1 MASQDGA
8 DGSAA
13 GSGVTPRPVPGL
25 LQAKRPRSS
34 QDVRR
39 NRLNMEKM
47 IMKNVAGSRIGTKN
61 RAQQIVEAL
70 KKKKR
75 QQQQQEDEATS
86 AAAAEDAERAPKRKK
101 AEQQPPHSDAATRT
115 AVAAGILSPT
125 RRSNAGFTSPARRP
139 TYPPHMK
146 SPTPQLLSPAR
157 ARGVNPL
164 HLASPVRPQRS
175 AAAASSA
182 RPRRSANMA
191 SPLRRS
197 EFLTSPLRHRASASP
212 KRPLTF
218 DDTTT
223 AGATTMPG
231 EAAATR
237 INGHPPLLSSAL
249 DQVELAPPAK
259 ANKVVRSAKSP
270 FQSFQAK
277 FNKPSPDKPA
287 RSSSSP
293 GSSAR
298 AGPALV
304 IPRSGPTL
312 MDLSHPEEAAVQ
324 HTLPAVAAAAA
335 PGYTE
340 PSTSMQYTTA
350 ANAID
355 ASSGSGTPSTSPS
368 TGATSGDG
376 EGANA
381 PPAPTPSMNPAGAPP
396 PAPIRAPNTPMQP
409 PKPVRKL
416 FSSRVVVA
424 QKSICFSAEVVATA
438 VDVTPDGEI
447 VVVGFTDGSVRLYEM
462 DSSVPSDRHGY
473 LLGHIDEQSSQ
484 GSSNVHLRVKISPD
498 GRYVFVGCRHT
509 RPRTIMSINLDH
521 YRSEKDGDD
530 DDFQQFQK
538 YFHTSSRLRG
548 FADVTTYVPPV
559 DQVNESKDK
568 RSAYYILT
576 GLGVGNLNLWRFVEP
591 NQHQDPIWEHLQN
604 FVAGGNTAMIGTFL
618 PSSLTPGV
626 LAIAAACKD
635 KNIRVWPL
643 EFQKAST
650 GSASESNNDSA
661 SEADDTDFLGGVHT
675 VNTHF
680 NIQSTADIVG
690 FHGQHA
696 YGISLMGEAYRICL
710 PDSSNMNAK
719 SCERLLRQE
728 FELEKIDGSAS
739 GKSRRS
745 NIMLESLAASD
756 DGKAI
761 VAVSTDGIFYYTNSL
776 PAVGSDEVVN
786 LRIIG
791 KNASEN
797 SLFKAPM
804 KVYTPAITSNGKKT
818 KSEAM
823 LAVVTNP
830 SSEDSEDEDG
840 YINVDPTEVF
850 AARWMVPSRGA
861 NCWVCGV
868 RNVRHWIGPPESK
881 TKPKEPTRAQLMAE
895 EKERKKVLLLR
906 RERALKRAQDAAAR
920 QRDNS
925 NGGAPDTPSSVRT
938 RTTPL
943 TSAKPSAPKQKDV
956 QSDASADSGSGTPR
970 LPPPGKRRRTSQTS
984 GAGDDDDEEGTGS
997 DDNGPS
1003 IASLMNEL
1011 EHFKKRNAEIKTE
1024 WQRRLQGERQLRR
1037 KWKQREEEFLD
1048 QLNDSLTK
1056 LDSAEMEVGRLRV
1069 LLRDAE
1075 KRFAFEKA
1083 RAEQENSVK
1092 ARYDQLC
1099 EQMNDK
1105 MALVTDQKRLLE
1117 QTTRSLLAEVDRNV
1131 HALKNAMILEKTECV
1146 VCKDQQ
1152 AVTAVVPCGH
1162 LCFCEQDAASYRR
1175 NCTSEYPTC
1184 PICQQEI
1191 VSLLRIYT

>member
-1 MASQDGA
+1 MASHAQDGA
-8 DGSAA
+8 DGA
-13 GSGVTPRPVPGL
+13 TPRSVPAL
-25 LQAKRPRSS
+25 LQPKKPRSS

-70 KKKKR
+70 KKKR
-75 QQQQQEDEATS
+75 QQQQQEGDAS
-86 AAAAEDAERAPKRKK
+86 ASASGAPADDAERAPKRKK
-101 AEQQPPHSDAATRT
+101 AEPPSDAAART

-125 RRSNAGFTSPARRP
+125 RRSNAATPGFTSPARRP
-139 TYPPHMK
+139 SYPPHLR

-164 HLASPVRPQRS
+164 HLASPVRPPRS
-175 AAAASSA
+175 AAAASPA

-218 DDTTT
+218 DDTTV
-223 AGATTMPG
+223 AATG
-231 EAAATR
+231 EAPPTR
-237 INGHPPLLSSAL
+237 INGHPPLLASAL

-259 ANKVVRSAKSP
+259 SNKVVRSAKSP

-277 FNKPSPDKPA
+277 FNKSPAKPA
-287 RSSSSP
+287 RVTSSP
-293 GSSAR
+293 GAAR

-312 MDLSHPEEAAVQ
+312 MDLTHSEEAAPV
-324 HTLPAVAAAAA
+324 VA
-335 PGYTE
+335 PGTGYAT
-340 PSTSMQYTTA
+340 PSTSMQCAVATNPA
-350 ANAID
+350 D
-355 ASSGSGTPSTSPS
+355 ASSGSAASSTSSGTGPVAGGEGSSAAPASIVPAGVPPPTPTRTPKTPS
-368 TGATSGDG
+368 
-376 EGANA
+376 
-381 PPAPTPSMNPAGAPP
+381 
-396 PAPIRAPNTPMQP
+396 QP

-424 QKSICFSAEVVATA
+424 QKSICFSTEGVATA
-438 VDVTPDGEI
+438 LDVTPDGEI

-484 GSSNVHLRVKISPD
+484 GSFNVHLRVKISPD

-509 RPRTIMSINLDH
+509 QPRVIMSINLDH

-538 YFHTSSRLRG
+538 HFHSSSRVRG
-548 FADVTTYVPPV
+548 FADVTTYVPPA
-559 DQVNESKDK
+559 DQVQETKDK

-576 GLGVGNLNLWRFVEP
+576 GLGVGTLNLWRFIEP
-591 NQHQDPIWEHLQN
+591 YQHQEPIWEHLQH
-604 FVAGGNTAMIGTFL
+604 FGAGGNTAMTAAFL
-618 PSSLTPGV
+618 PSSLSPGV

-635 KNIRVWPL
+635 KNMRVWPL
-643 EFQKAST
+643 EFQKASSS
-650 GSASESNNDSA
+650 SASDSNNDSA
-661 SEADDTDFLGGVHT
+661 AEGEDTDFLGGVHT

-680 NIQSTADIVG
+680 TIQNTPDIG
-690 FHGQHA
+690 NAAIHGQHA

-710 PDSSNMNAK
+710 PDASTMNAK
-719 SCERLLRQE
+719 SCERLPRQE
-728 FELEKIDGSAS
+728 FELEKIDGNGSS
-739 GKSRRS
+739 KSRRS

-756 DGKAI
+756 DGKAV
-761 VAVSTDGIFYYTNSL
+761 VAVSTDGIFYYSNDL
-776 PAVGSDEVVN
+776 PAVGSDDVVN

-797 SLFKAPM
+797 ALYKAPM
-804 KVYTPAITSNGKKT
+804 KVYTPVIISNGKKT

-823 LAVVTNP
+823 MAVVTNP
-830 SSEDSEDEDG
+830 GGEDSDEVNG
-840 YINVDPTEVF
+840 YINVDPTEGF
-850 AARWMVPSRGA
+850 AARWMVPSRGS

-881 TKPKEPTRAQLMAE
+881 TKSKEPTRAQLMAE
-895 EKERKKVLLLR
+895 EKERKKVLLR
-906 RERALKRAQDAAAR
+906 RERALKKAQDTTAR
-920 QRDNS
+920 QRSSS
-925 NGGAPDTPSSVRT
+925 NGGDPDTPSSAKT
-938 RTTPL
+938 RTPRV
-943 TSAKPSAPKQKDV
+943 KPSAPKQKDV

-970 LPPPGKRRRTSQTS
+970 LPPPGKRRRISQTS
-984 GAGDDDDEEGTGS
+984 GAGDDDDDEGTGS
-997 DDNGPS
+997 DDNTPS
-1003 IASLMNEL
+1003 VASLMNEL

-1024 WQRRLQGERQLRR
+1024 WQRRLLGERQLRR
-1037 KWKQREEEFLD
+1037 KWKQREEEFLE

-1056 LDSAEMEVGRLRV
+1056 LDATEVEVGKLRV

-1092 ARYDQLC
+1092 VRYDQLC
-1099 EQMNDK
+1099 EQMNEK
-1105 MALVTDQKRLLE
+1105 MALVSDQKRLLE

-1131 HALKNAMILEKTECV
+1131 HALKNAVILEKTECV

-1162 LCFCEQDAASYRR
+1162 LCFCEQDAETYRR